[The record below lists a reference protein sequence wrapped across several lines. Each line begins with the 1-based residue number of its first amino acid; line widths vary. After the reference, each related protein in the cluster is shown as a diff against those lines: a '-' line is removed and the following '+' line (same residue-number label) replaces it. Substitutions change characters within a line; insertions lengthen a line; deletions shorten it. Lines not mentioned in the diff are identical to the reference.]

1 MREELKLL
9 CDNQTQTEGLSKE
22 EIRKGLFQHIPKEF
36 MNRGNEFDEE
46 LEEAL
51 KFIEEEGMA
60 EKLTGE
66 RWILGEKI

>member
-1 MREELKLL
+1 M
-9 CDNQTQTEGLSKE
+9 D
-22 EIRKGLFQHIPKEF
+22 
-36 MNRGNEFDEE
+36 RGNEFDEE